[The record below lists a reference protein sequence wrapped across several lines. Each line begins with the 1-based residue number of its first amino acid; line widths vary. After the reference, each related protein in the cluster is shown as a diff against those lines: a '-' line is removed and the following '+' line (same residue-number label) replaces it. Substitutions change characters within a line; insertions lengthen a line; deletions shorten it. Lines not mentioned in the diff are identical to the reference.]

1 MDYLRRFRR
10 ALFIAIG
17 VTCGLGGNVWA
28 QSTPGTYPSQTVR
41 IVVPFGAGSMTDIL
55 ARVIS
60 DKLGQVWK
68 QQVIVENR
76 PGIAGTASVAKAE
89 PDGHTIMLTSN
100 GHAILGRV
108 NANLPFD
115 PINDFAGVSRV
126 ASMPMA
132 LVVAPDSPAKSLP
145 EFLTMIRA
153 EPGKKSYASA
163 GLGSAAYIAAEL
175 VKKSAK
181 IDMVHVPYK
190 GTPDALTSVMR
201 HDTVMFISPAA
212 NAVALIESGK
222 VRALAVT
229 GTARFSKLPSVPT
242 FAEAGLS
249 QFSYDAWL
257 GLLAPAKTSPAI
269 LKKIS
274 QDIAAVLKMPE
285 VQETLSKQG
294 ITPGVSTPE
303 EFTMLVKSD
312 TARFG
317 ELLPNPQK

>member
-1 MDYLRRFRR
+1 MDYLRRFRS
-10 ALFIAIG
+10 ALFLAIG
-17 VTCGLGGNVWA
+17 ASCGVSGSALA
-28 QSTPGTYPSQTVR
+28 QSTPAAFPSQTVR
-41 IVVPFGAGSMTDIL
+41 IVVPFAAGSMTDIL

-60 DKLGQVWK
+60 DKLGQVWH

-115 PINDFAGVSRV
+115 PINDFAGITKV

-145 EFLTMIRA
+145 EFVSMIQA
-153 EPGKKSYASA
+153 QSAKKSYASA

-201 HDTVMFISPAA
+201 NDTVMFISPAS
-212 NAVALIESGK
+212 NAVELIEGGK

-229 GTARFSKLPSVPT
+229 GSARFSKLPSVPT
-242 FAEAGLS
+242 FTEAGLKD
-249 QFSYDAWL
+249 FSYDAWL
-257 GLLAPAKTSPAI
+257 GLLAPAKTPPAV

-274 QDIAAVLKMPE
+274 QDVATVLKLPE
-285 VQETLSKQG
+285 VQDTLSKQG
-294 ITPGVSTPE
+294 ITPGVSSPE
-303 EFTMLVKSD
+303 EFMTLVKTD
-312 TARFG
+312 TTRFG
-317 ELLPNPQK
+317 ELLPNPQ